1 MNPVAS
7 TPSCAELERFFE
19 LSTDLLATVGGDGRF
34 VHANPAW
41 EWTLGWS
48 PDELRGTAIIDLVHP
63 ADRERTED
71 VIAHVGEAGYDI
83 VDFEHRL
90 RHRERGWRW
99 LLWSAHTDGSAWFAV
114 AKDITERKR
123 LEARAFEDPLTH
135 LPNRAVV
142 VDRLKHARA
151 RQARSGSQLAVLY
164 LDLDGFKAA
173 NETFGEAVGDQLLVG
188 AARRLGRLVR
198 DSDTIARLGGD
209 EFAVIAEGIGSP
221 ENAAM
226 VAGRVV
232 DGFRQPLVPSESIV
246 LGASVGVALADPGRT
261 CTAEE
266 LLREADTAMYRA
278 KSAGGSQFALH
289 SGVLP
294 SVALRV

>member
-1 MNPVAS
+1 
-7 TPSCAELERFFE
+7 
-19 LSTDLLATVGGDGRF
+19 
-34 VHANPAW
+34 
-41 EWTLGWS
+41 
-48 PDELRGTAIIDLVHP
+48 
-63 ADRERTED
+63 
-71 VIAHVGEAGYDI
+71 
-83 VDFEHRL
+83 
-90 RHRERGWRW
+90 
-99 LLWSAHTDGSAWFAV
+99 LLWSAHTDGSAWFAA

-151 RQARSGSQLAVLY
+151 RQARSGSQLAVMF
-164 LDLDGFKAA
+164 LDLDGFGAA
-173 NETFGEAVGDQLLVG
+173 NEAFGAGVGDQLLVG
-188 AARRLGRLVR
+188 AAKRLGRLVR

-209 EFAVIAEGIGSP
+209 EFAVIAEGIGSA

-232 DGFRQPLVPSESIV
+232 DGFRQPLVPQESIV

-266 LLREADTAMYRA
+266 LLREADTAMCRA

-289 SGVLP
+289 H
-294 SVALRV
+294 VAALGDPVGL